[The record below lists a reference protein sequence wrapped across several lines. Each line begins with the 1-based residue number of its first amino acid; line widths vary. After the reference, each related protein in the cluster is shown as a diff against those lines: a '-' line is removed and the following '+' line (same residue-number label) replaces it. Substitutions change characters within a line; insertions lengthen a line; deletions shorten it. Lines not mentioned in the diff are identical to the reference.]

1 MEGKRKSPR
10 VGKVVLRPSPTAL
23 KLMLIVLIL
32 FCTAA
37 LVALRWVHSGIQA
50 ETQSLLDEAAA
61 IEHANSALEE
71 KLGSLGSVQG
81 IQDIAQEELGLVDP
95 DAVIIDPE

>member
-1 MEGKRKSPR
+1 MEEKRKSPR

-61 IEHANSALEE
+61 IARDYAREQAIARADQRHGHRMKGGTS
-71 KLGSLGSVQG
+71 
-81 IQDIAQEELGLVDP
+81 QDI
-95 DAVIIDPE
+95 